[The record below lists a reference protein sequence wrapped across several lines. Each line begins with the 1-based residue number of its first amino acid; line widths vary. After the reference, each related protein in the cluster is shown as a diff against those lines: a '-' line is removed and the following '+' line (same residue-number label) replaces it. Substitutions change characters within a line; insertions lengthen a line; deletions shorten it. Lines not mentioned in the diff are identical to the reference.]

1 MQLQKE
7 SKGVISLILLA
18 FGFGMM
24 AITPRYLSLYFT
36 LLQQIYLSLGV
47 AFIVSLFIFPRTLTF
62 KKLKGAPINDW
73 RIIFF
78 RVVAG
83 YLFGVSLY
91 REALVLTKIANVAF
105 IQSIPFAA
113 LFGWILFKEKFT
125 WTKLIL
131 LLIAYLGVVII
142 SIKDYSF
149 IFIMGKGEIFAFISS
164 ALFALSY
171 VSRKWQ
177 TDFLNDKEI
186 AQILLFLGTIL
197 ILLISLMNGERLLS
211 IRWEWILLLALFV
224 TGFFNAVNIFL
235 INYGF
240 RNVKAVLAANIL
252 TLEAVFAVILA
263 FIFYKELPNIK
274 ELVGGILIL
283 GSVIQMNRL
292 KE

>member
-1 MQLQKE
+1 MQLQKQ
-7 SKGVISLILLA
+7 SKGVVSLILLA

-24 AITPRYLSLYFT
+24 AITPRYLSFYFT

-47 AFIVSLFIFPRTLTF
+47 AFIISLFIFPRTLTF
-62 KKLKGAPINDW
+62 KKLKETPISDW
-73 RIIFF
+73 RIMFF
-78 RVVAG
+78 RIIAG
-83 YLFGVSLY
+83 YLFGVSLF
-91 REALVLTKIANVAF
+91 REALLLTKIANVAF
-105 IQSIPFAA
+105 IQSIPFAG

-125 WTKLIL
+125 WKKLIL
-131 LLIAYLGVVII
+131 LSIAYVGVVII
-142 SIKDYSF
+142 SVKDYSS
-149 IFIMGKGEIFAFISS
+149 ILNIGKGEIFSLISS

-186 AQILLFLGTIL
+186 AQILLFLGTVLIL
-197 ILLISLMNGERLLS
+197 IVSLIRGESLPS
-211 IRWEWILLLALFV
+211 IKWEWILLVSLFV

-252 TLEAVFAVILA
+252 TLEAIFALILA
-263 FIFYKELPNIK
+263 FIFYKELPNVK